1 MKAALRMNDGDVR
14 TALKRELLF
23 RHASDSHT
31 VIIEE
36 LGILHGSSRVDL
48 AVVNGTLHGYELKSD
63 RDDLQR
69 LPEQVAAYITVF
81 DLVTLVVGERHLRR
95 ALDLIPDWWGIKV
108 ARNEPCGT
116 VFCDLKLPTANP
128 SPDPMS
134 VVRLL
139 WRDEALALAQ
149 ELSLQ
154 QQRPLRNR
162 NSIYA
167 QLVQYSDFDCVRA
180 RVRYYLKT
188 RPNWRAGGRQPSDGG

>member
-1 MKAALRMNDGDVR
+1 MKAALRLNDGDVR
-14 TALKRELLF
+14 AALKRELLF

-108 ARNEPCGT
+108 ARNESCGT

-134 VVRLL
+134 VVNSFGGMR
-139 WRDEALALAQ
+139 
-149 ELSLQ
+149 LSLGH
-154 QQRPLRNR
+154 RNCR
-162 NSIYA
+162 FSNRDLSGTAIRSMPNWYSIQISIVCGPEFA
-167 QLVQYSDFDCVRA
+167 IISRLA
-180 RVRYYLKT
+180 
-188 RPNWRAGGRQPSDGG
+188 PNWRAGGRQPSDGG